1 MYRLKL
7 YFTCFA
13 VFWCSLAFANS
24 DDVNARLMQHSF
36 DAAAKNEWGDAKSLA
51 RQVSNPAA
59 TILVEW
65 LELRDGVDEFARYR
79 SFLNENADWPGLKRL
94 RRQGE
99 ATIPNGTSLSD
110 LESYFGDT
118 PPQTAT
124 GALRLSEAFRAVGQ
138 NETADK
144 ELIDAWVGLSF
155 TSDEEQKY
163 LANYKALLQP
173 HHQAR
178 VEALLWK
185 GKSSE
190 AARNLSRLSSDAKA
204 LAEARIALQM
214 QEKTVDAKIGNVPA
228 ILRSD
233 SGLNFDRFQWR
244 IKKGR
249 WDDAQ
254 GFIAEIDSVEEMG
267 RPEEWAN
274 RRRGFARRAM
284 RADLHEL
291 AYKIASNHHLTDGA
305 NYADLEWISGFIAL
319 RLQNNAA
326 LAETHFRN
334 MAKFVG
340 SPISV
345 GRAYYW
351 LGRALDAQ
359 GKSEEAQQ
367 AFSVAGGHQW
377 AFYGQ
382 LGAENAEQTS
392 DPFLAANAQIDWRTG
407 AFLKSSVAQAAQLYH
422 LVGDAPRVR
431 WFLAHM
437 AETLS
442 VEETAKLSHYARHLG
457 ETYAALG
464 IAKEAVKRDFVLPDV
479 YFPVTPLA
487 DNAGKLPPELALA
500 IARRESE
507 FRFNAE
513 SGAGALGLMQVMPA
527 TGKQVA
533 RELGIDFST
542 AKLRDDWRF
551 NARLGT
557 HYLAGLLDEFGGSY
571 VLAIAAYNAGP
582 SRVNQWIRDYGD
594 PRQTSVDVIDWIE
607 HIPFRETRNYVMRV
621 MEALHVYRARLGNAG
636 DKILLS
642 QDLARG

>member
-1 MYRLKL
+1 MSRQKILITL
-7 YFTCFA
+7 SALLFCNFA
-13 VFWCSLAFANS
+13 AANS
-24 DDVNARLMQHSF
+24 DAVNARLMQQSL
-36 DAAAKNEWGDAKSLA
+36 DAAAKEEWGDAKQLA
-51 RQVSNPAA
+51 RQVSTPAA
-59 TILVEW
+59 EVLIEW
-65 LELRDGVDEFARYR
+65 MALRKGIEDFARYQK
-79 SFLNENADWPGLKRL
+79 FLKQHGDWPGLKRL
-94 RRQGE
+94 RKRGE
-99 ATIPNGTSLSD
+99 TTIPAGTSLAD
-110 LESYFGDT
+110 IKTYFKAE

-124 GALRLSEAFRAVGQ
+124 GVLRLSEALRASGQ
-138 NETADK
+138 SDAADK
-144 ELIDAWVGLSF
+144 ALIDAWLTLSF
-155 TSDEEQKY
+155 SGDEEALY
-163 LANYKALLQP
+163 LARYKDLLRP
-173 HHQAR
+173 HHADR
-178 VEALLWK
+178 VDALLWR
-185 GKSSE
+185 GQSAE
-190 AARNLSRLSSDAKA
+190 ASRNLTNISDDLRL
-204 LAEARIALQM
+204 LAQARIALQK
-214 QEKTVDAKIGNVPA
+214 QDKSVDVKISAVPA
-228 ILRSD
+228 ALSD
-233 SGLNFDRFQWR
+233 DPGLNFDRFQWR

-254 GFIAEIDSVEEMG
+254 GFIAEMDTLEELG
-267 RPEEWAN
+267 RPEDWAN

-284 RADLHEL
+284 RAGLHDL

-319 RLQNNAA
+319 QFKQNAT
-326 LAETHFRN
+326 LAEAHFQN
-334 MAKFVG
+334 MADVVR

-359 GKSEEAQQ
+359 GKSEDGQ
-367 AFSVAGGHQW
+367 AAYATASAHQW

-382 LGAENAEQTS
+382 LAAERAGQKS
-392 DPFLAANAQIDWRTG
+392 DPFLAADAQVDWRSG
-407 AFLKSSVAQAAQLYH
+407 DFLNSSVTQAAHLYH
-422 LVGDAPRVR
+422 LLGDNPRVR

-442 VEETAKLSHYARHLG
+442 VEETAKLSHYARDLG
-457 ETYAALG
+457 ATYAALG

-479 YFPVTPLA
+479 YFPVTQLA
-487 DNAGKLPPELALA
+487 DNAGQLPPELALA

-533 RELGIDFST
+533 GELGIDFST
-542 AKLRDDWRF
+542 TKLRDDWRF

-557 HYLAGLLDEFGGSY
+557 HYLAGLLDDFGGSY

-594 PRQTSVDVIDWIE
+594 PRRGSVDVIDWIE

-621 MEALHVYRARLGNAG
+621 MEALHVYRARFGKDDGKVALTR
-636 DKILLS
+636 DLS
-642 QDLARG
+642 RG